1 MPKLLQINSC
11 VNSGSTG
18 RIAEDIG
25 QVVMNAGWESYI
37 AYARDYR
44 HSASQTIKIGNKLS
58 FYLHVLKSRLLER
71 QCFASYFPTTTLICQ
86 IDKTKP
92 SVIH

>member
-58 FYLHVLKSRLLER
+58 FYLHVLKSRLFDR
-71 QCFASYFPTTTLICQ
+71 QGFGSYFA
-86 IDKTKP
+86 TKK
-92 SVIH
+92 